1 MSACAGCGAAPIV
14 PVFSLGRMPPV
25 NAFVTPAEVAC
36 EESFPLDV
44 HFCPACTLLQLYPT
58 VAPLRLFA
66 DYTYLSATSRT
77 TVAYLGRL
85 AEALA
90 RKVALTT
97 SSKILE
103 IGSNDGTLLAALRAF
118 SPNVLGIDPAEN
130 VAARAN
136 ADGIPTR
143 VAFFSAAAATAL
155 RAEVGAFDLVAALN
169 VVAHTPD
176 FVDLLAGVRAL
187 LAPGGTFVMECVH
200 VMQTILRGAI
210 DTVYHEHVYC
220 FSLHALVRAYTRV
233 GLVIVDVETTP
244 AQGGSLR
251 VFARVA
257 ADKPAIAT
265 SVDDLLRVEEEAG
278 VTRLGTYAAVG
289 QLAETLRREVPAR
302 LRALRGDA
310 RLGCLVVGLGASAR
324 GVVLLNHCGL
334 GPDDLDF
341 VVDDTPLKQGKLIPG
356 RHIPVHDWTHIPR
369 DEEVVCLLL
378 SWNYR
383 DEVLA
388 KLRARTSRAR
398 VLVPLPVLEEITL
411 ER

>member
-1 MSACAGCGAAPIV
+1 MSACAGCGAAPLV

-25 NAFVTPAEVAC
+25 NAFVTPAEAAR

-44 HFCPACTLLQLYPT
+44 HLCPACTLLQLHPT
-58 VAPLRLFA
+58 VAPARLFA

-85 AEALA
+85 AESLA
-90 RKVALTT
+90 VKLALTT

-118 SPNVLGIDPAEN
+118 SPGVLGIDPAEN

-143 VAFFSAAAATAL
+143 VAFFSAAVAAAL
-155 RAEVGAFDLVAALN
+155 RVEVGAFDLVAALN

-176 FVDLLAGVRAL
+176 FVDLLAGVHAL

-220 FSLHALVRAYTRV
+220 FSLHALVRAYARV
-233 GLVIVDVETTP
+233 GLVIVDVETTR

-251 VFARVA
+251 VFARAAADAPAVA
-257 ADKPAIAT
+257 A
-265 SVDDLLRVEEEAG
+265 SVADLLRVEEEAG
-278 VTRLGTYAAVG
+278 VTRLETYAAVG

-310 RLGCLVVGLGASAR
+310 RLVVGLGASAR

-341 VVDDTPLKQGKLIPG
+341 VVDDTPLKQGKLVPG
-356 RHIPVHDWTHIPR
+356 RHIPVHDWTRIPR
-369 DEEVVCLLL
+369 GEEVVCLLL

-388 KLRARTSRAR
+388 KLRARTSHAR

-411 ER
+411 ES

>member
-1 MSACAGCGAAPIV
+1 LSACAGCGADPIV

-25 NAFVTPAEVAC
+25 NAFVTPAEIAR

-44 HFCPACTLLQLYPT
+44 HFCPACTLVQLHPT
-58 VAPLRLFA
+58 VDPARLFA

-77 TVAYLGRL
+77 TVTYLGRL
-85 AEALA
+85 AETLA
-90 RKVALTT
+90 RKVTLSA

-118 SPNVLGIDPAEN
+118 SPHVLGIDPAEN

-143 VAFFSAAAATAL
+143 VAFFSAAVASSL
-155 RAEVGAFDLVAALN
+155 RTELGAFDLVAAIN
-169 VVAHTPD
+169 VVAHTPG
-176 FVDLLAGVRAL
+176 FVDFLGGVRTL
-187 LAPGGTFVMECVH
+187 LAPGATFVMECAH

-220 FSLHALVRAYTRV
+220 FSLHALTRACARA
-233 GLVIVDVETTP
+233 GLVVVDVESTP

-251 VFARVA
+251 VFARAA
-257 ADKPAIAT
+257 ADAPAVAV
-265 SVDDLLRVEEEAG
+265 SVADLLRDEERAG
-278 VTRLGTYAAVG
+278 VTRLETYVAVG
-289 QLAETLRREVPAR
+289 RLAEALRREVPAR

-310 RLGCLVVGLGASAR
+310 RLVVGLGASAR

-334 GPDDLDF
+334 GPDDLAF
-341 VVDDTPLKQGKLIPG
+341 VVDDTPLKQGKLVPG
-356 RHIPVHDWTHIPR
+356 RHIPVHDWTRIPR
-369 DEEVVCLLL
+369 GEELVCLLL

-383 DEVLA
+383 DEMLA

-398 VLVPLPVLEEITL
+398 VLVPLPRLEELTL
-411 ER
+411 